1 MPHGKRHL
9 KRYAA
14 LFGANAKRLLVHK
27 ALGIAHPNVLAQ
39 MRATEDQ
46 LGTRAIRSLAI
57 IAEIALIACLG
68 NTLLDNGF

>member
-1 MPHGKRHL
+1 
-9 KRYAA
+9 
-14 LFGANAKRLLVHK
+14 
-27 ALGIAHPNVLAQ
+27 